1 MTKASKLLILLGLI
15 TLGYVAVRCGP
26 FLWARSQVPMTFDEA
41 DFNKDGTV
49 SLGEAE
55 YIASS
60 GTREVIQDGRTCTE
74 FFAYKDG
81 LTLKIVCP

>member
-1 MTKASKLLILLGLI
+1 MLLGLI
-15 TLGYVAVRCGP
+15 ALGYLAVKFGP
-26 FLWARSQVPMTFDEA
+26 FLWARSRVPITYAEA

-49 SLGEAE
+49 SLTEAE

-60 GTREVIQDGRTCTE
+60 GTRDVIQEGRPCTE

-81 LTLKIVCP
+81 LPLKIICP